1 MRRTRAMTVAAALAA
16 GMLVPAMARADVVT
30 RWDFT
35 GTLTASFDGSDTVS
49 GAFTL
54 DQTIGAVT
62 AFDFTIPGGTITPS
76 GWGASAYNF
85 DSTSPSGTFMEV
97 DFTTPNTS
105 VLALL
110 FGGPIASF
118 AGGPLVTESVTNTT
132 VSTQATLYLPTGRP
146 GLRIERR
153 LLRDLPERDGDAGHR
168 SPRARLARAARHRAC
183 RAGLGAAPP
192 SQGRIAPPARS
203 TCLREARR
211 CCLRSQER
219 VRSIRQ

>member
-1 MRRTRAMTVAAALAA
+1 
-16 GMLVPAMARADVVT
+16 MLVPAMARADVVT

-35 GTLTASFDGSDTVS
+35 GTLTASFDGSNTVS

-132 VSTQATLYLPTGRP
+132 VSTQATLYCQPDDPACESNVGFSATFLSGMATPATGVP
-146 GLRIERR
+146 EPASLALLATGLAGLVLERR
-153 LLRDLPERDGDAGHR
+153 RRR
-168 SPRARLARAARHRAC
+168 KAA
-183 RAGLGAAPP
+183 
-192 SQGRIAPPARS
+192 
-203 TCLREARR
+203 
-211 CCLRSQER
+211 
-219 VRSIRQ
+219 